1 MNPLETGH
9 QVYIILANNLRSN
22 ANNRG
27 LYNKK
32 CFLYRLRRVGF

>member
-1 MNPLETGH
+1 MNPLEIGH
-9 QVYIILANNLRSN
+9 QFYIILASNLRSN

-32 CFLYRLRRVGF
+32 CILYRLRRASF